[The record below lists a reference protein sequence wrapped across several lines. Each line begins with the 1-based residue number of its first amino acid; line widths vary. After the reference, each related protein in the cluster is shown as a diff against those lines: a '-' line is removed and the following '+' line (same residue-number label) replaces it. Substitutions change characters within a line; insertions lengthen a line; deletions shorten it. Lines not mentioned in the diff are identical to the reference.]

1 MGGFHSKFGGLWID
15 SLDREWVNCKL
26 STISDP
32 ALRQDVR
39 TFIDKGYVVL
49 NGAVS
54 SSRIDAYLEEYE
66 ASADMPEFL
75 QIAAPDGRKSFSR
88 AESLKPGSRVLDTGM
103 LLPSGEELS
112 FAPKISAFLETI
124 FEEKS
129 LAFQTLHF
137 EVGSTQDVHQDTAFV
152 VIKQEPLKLIAS
164 WIALED
170 IESGSG
176 ELIYYPGG
184 HRIKEYS
191 YANGTS
197 KHWFSERDGHE
208 AHQAHYRHLQDEAA
222 RLGLALARFAP
233 KKGDALLWHAELP
246 HGGGEITIP
255 GRSRRSLV
263 THYCPKSL
271 EPVYWDFIPADWR
284 NKVEARGGNA
294 FTSYYFPPT
303 QFAGGKQQP
312 GWRVR
317 IAS

>member
-15 SLDREWVNCKL
+15 SLDQEWVNGKL
-26 STISDP
+26 GTIP
-32 ALRQDVR
+32 AAALRQDIR
-39 TFIDKGYVVL
+39 TFIDNGYVILRGV
-49 NGAVS
+49 VS
-54 SSRIDAYLEEYE
+54 STKIDAYLEEYR
-66 ASADMPEFL
+66 ASANTPESL
-75 QIAAPDGRKSFSR
+75 QIAAPDGRQSFSQGK
-88 AESLKPGSRVLDTGM
+88 SLEPGSRVLDTGM
-103 LLPSGEELS
+103 LLPSGRELS
-112 FAPKISAFLETI
+112 FAPQISAFLEAI

-137 EVGSTQDVHQDTAFV
+137 EVGSTQDIHQDTAFV
-152 VIKQEPLKLIAS
+152 VVKQEPLKLIAS

-197 KHWFSERDGHE
+197 KHWYAERDGDK
-208 AHQAHYRHLQDEAA
+208 ALQAHLRHLRDEAA
-222 RLGLALARFAP
+222 RLSLPLARFAP

-246 HGGGEITIP
+246 HGGGEITIA

-263 THYCPKSL
+263 THYCPISL

-284 NKVEARGGNA
+284 KKVEARGGNA

-303 QFAGGKQQP
+303 QFAAG
-312 GWRVR
+312 RYVT
-317 IAS
+317 A